1 MRHLVNKLAI
11 ALMGVIV
18 GLSVSASYGETITID
33 GSTTVE
39 PVAQAFASYYMAKN
53 PDVEVTISGSGSGN
67 GAKSL
72 VEGAC
77 DIGNMSRFMK
87 QKEYEAA
94 VKNEVMPVP
103 HTVAIDGIIVVVNL
117 RNPVKGLSLDE
128 VKDIYT
134 GKITN
139 WKELGGPNEEIVK
152 ISRDS
157 SSGTFGVFSDIAL
170 KGADIKDAEYVQS
183 NGAVRARV
191 RDTRGAIGYVG
202 LAFLDGVKPIKL
214 NDIEPSIET
223 VGSGQYPL
231 ARPLF
236 MWTDGMPK
244 LDGHVMQYIMLS
256 QSEDGREMIQDLGLV
271 PFGG

>member
-1 MRHLVNKLAI
+1 MRHLVNKLAMV
-11 ALMGVIV
+11 AMSTVV
-18 GLSVSASYGETITID
+18 GLFVNVSDAETITID

-39 PVAQAFASYYMAKN
+39 PVAQAFAGYYRAKN
-53 PDVEVTISGSGSGN
+53 PDVDITISGSGSGN

-72 VEGAC
+72 VEDAC

-94 VKNEVMPVP
+94 VENGVMPVP
-103 HTVAIDGIIVVVNL
+103 HTVAIDGIIVVVNPQ
-117 RNPVKGLSLDE
+117 NPVEELSLKD

-134 GKITN
+134 GKVSN
-139 WKELGGPNEEIVK
+139 WKELGGPDEKVVK

-157 SSGTFGVFSDIAL
+157 SSGTFGVFGDVAL
-170 KGADIKDAEYVQS
+170 EGADIKGAEYVQS

-202 LAFLDGVKPIKL
+202 LAFLEGVKSVTI
-214 NDIEPSIET
+214 DGIEPTTET

-244 LDGHVMQYIMLS
+244 LDSHVMQYIMLS
-256 QSEDGREMIQDLGLV
+256 QKKSGREMIKDLGLV